1 MARGEKRQKEK
12 KESLDAMTKEERKEE
27 AKVTLKKEETNARM
41 RRTRAMEKAAIE
53 AGDEEVKTEV
63 EERR

>member
-12 KESLDAMTKEERKEE
+12 QERLEAMTKEERKEE

-41 RRTRAMEKAAIE
+41 RRTRAMKKAAIE
-53 AGDEEVKTEV
+53 AGDEEVKAEV